1 MNTHG
6 TSIERRSEFPECN
19 TPGTGGGAN
28 RRSRFCLLGIY
39 DWGQCGGDDRMLR
52 WGVNVLDKLADIW
65 YNTGRNGSLA
75 QWI

>member
-1 MNTHG
+1 MKGIPPVVGVSPPLRGLWTL
-6 TSIERRSEFPECN
+6 
-19 TPGTGGGAN
+19 GA
-28 RRSRFCLLGIY
+28 Y